1 MRKSGRG
8 VNRRAQCAELA
19 AAAATARGV
28 VMGGQIGGV
37 DVGESEGKLRFASG
51 LQERRR
57 ALAGAGCVQRQND
70 NDNDYRGQRQG
81 RAERAGL

>member
-8 VNRRAQCAELA
+8 VNGRAQCAELA
-19 AAAATARGV
+19 TAATARGV
-28 VMGGQIGGV
+28 VVTGV
-37 DVGESEGKLRFASG
+37 DRRCDVDESQSKLRFASG

-70 NDNDYRGQRQG
+70 NDSDYRGHRQG
-81 RAERAGL
+81 RVGEAGL